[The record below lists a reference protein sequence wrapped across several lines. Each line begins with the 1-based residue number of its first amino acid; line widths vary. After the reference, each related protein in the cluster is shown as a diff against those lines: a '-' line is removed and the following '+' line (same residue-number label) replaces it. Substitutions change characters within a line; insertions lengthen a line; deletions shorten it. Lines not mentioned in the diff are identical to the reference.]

1 LGPRGVKISAAYLGM
16 RAKTKLELQG
26 NELAAALAFLEA
38 LEEHE
43 DAQRVFSNLDFS
55 RVPAEAF
62 A

>member
-1 LGPRGVKISAAYLGM
+1 MKISDAYLGM
-16 RAKTKLELQG
+16 RPKTKIELQG
-26 NELAAALAFLEA
+26 APLSAALAFLEA

-55 RVPAEAF
+55 SVPAEAL